1 MAESKRPT
9 SRSPEVIEIAAEKL
23 APEVAKW
30 CNEPVNDEIREG
42 LVSALRYGTDGYK
55 LARELEDKW
64 YISPDAELVEILEG
78 ASSIVWDAERQAVA
92 EWVKTNGIAADLPIE
107 TLVETPHGTGVIR
120 DKSEEQATY
129 TVCIPEH
136 AERSTG
142 YIGTIYPVEK
152 CKVVEVAQ

>member
-30 CNEPVNDEIREG
+30 CNEPVNHKIREG

-64 YISPDAELVEILEG
+64 YISPDAELVDILDG

-92 EWVKTNGIAADLPIE
+92 EWVKANGITADLPLE
-107 TLVETPHGTGVIR
+107 TLVETPHGVGPIR
-120 DKSEEQATY
+120 GRNEEEATY
-129 TVCIPEH
+129 TVYIEENAKGLP
-136 AERSTG
+136 G
-142 YIGTIYPVEK
+142 KYIGSIYAAEK
-152 CKVVEVAQ
+152 CKVVEVA